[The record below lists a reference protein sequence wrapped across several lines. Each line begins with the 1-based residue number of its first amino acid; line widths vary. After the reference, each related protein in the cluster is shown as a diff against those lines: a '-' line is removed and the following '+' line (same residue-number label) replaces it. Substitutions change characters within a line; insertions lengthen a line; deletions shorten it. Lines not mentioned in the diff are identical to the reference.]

1 METKEI
7 NNELEIAT
15 KENIEAKTIESTAEL
30 PTETEKAKEL
40 PSTFKPFDEAKQINT
55 NKSDVWIIFGI
66 LCTIFVL
73 LSIIIFCTFSLINI
87 QSTTIAKGVYIKGID
102 VSRLTKE
109 EARKKIT
116 DHISS
121 SIPEEINL
129 KHNNFETSL
138 STAQL
143 SIYFNTDEAVN
154 LAYNI
159 GKKRKYISKKFINIK
174 SIIF

>member
-15 KENIEAKTIESTAEL
+15 KENIEAKTIESTAE
-30 PTETEKAKEL
+30 PQTETEKAKEL

-55 NKSDVWIIFGI
+55 NKSDLWIIFGI

-109 EARKKIT
+109 
-116 DHISS
+116 
-121 SIPEEINL
+121 
-129 KHNNFETSL
+129 
-138 STAQL
+138 
-143 SIYFNTDEAVN
+143 
-154 LAYNI
+154 
-159 GKKRKYISKKFINIK
+159 
-174 SIIF
+174 